1 MISVLRAL
9 RREGILGINGRN
21 ARYTLKANPRR
32 LYPLVDDKL
41 RTKRLCLAAGIP
53 TPALL
58 AVATQHFEVKT
69 LLDRIATH
77 ERFVLKPARGAMG
90 NGILVI
96 VGRTET
102 GFLRSGRRAVSG
114 KAIEYH
120 AASIISGL
128 YALGG
133 QPDVAMVEEL
143 LEVHPDLV
151 EVTKDGVPDIRVII
165 YRGVPAMAMTRLPTS
180 SSGGR
185 ANLHQGAV
193 GAGIDL
199 ITGCMTHAV
208 RHGRPA
214 RRHPDSKI
222 VLRGRALP
230 DFDDVL
236 RTAVRATD
244 ETGLNYVGADI
255 VVDTRYG
262 PVILELNARPGLAV
276 QVANRAGLEP
286 RLDSIDRL
294 WRPGRSVEERIAL
307 GREISLASRTVQEGI
322 LS

>member
-1 MISVLRAL
+1 MRTILHAL

-21 ARYTLKANPRR
+21 ARYTLRANPRH

-41 RTKRLCLAAGIP
+41 RTKQLCLNAGIP
-53 TPALL
+53 APALL
-58 AVATQHFEVKT
+58 GSATQHFEVRT
-69 LLDRIATH
+69 LL
-77 ERFVLKPARGAMG
+77 ERLRAHDQFVLKPARGAMG

-96 VGRTET
+96 VGRDGE
-102 GFLRSGRRAVSG
+102 GFVRSGDRKVSAEAVR
-114 KAIEYH
+114 YH

-133 QPDVAMVEEL
+133 QDDVAMVEEL
-143 LEVHPDLV
+143 LQVHPDLI
-151 EVTKDGVPDIRVII
+151 EITKDGVPDIRVII

-199 ITGCMTHAV
+199 RTGRLTHAV
-208 RHGRPA
+208 RQGRPV
-214 RRHPDSKI
+214 RRHPDSNLL
-222 VLRGRALP
+222 LRDRPLP
-230 DFDDVL
+230 KFDEVL

-255 VVDTRYG
+255 VVDGRYG

-276 QVANRAGLEP
+276 QVANRAGLQP
-286 RLDSIDRL
+286 RLESIDRTWKPDRAL
-294 WRPGRSVEERIAL
+294 EERIEL
-307 GREISLASRTVQEGI
+307 GREIIQVT
-322 LS
+322 

>member
-1 MISVLRAL
+1 MISVLQAL
-9 RREGILGINGRN
+9 RRHGILGINGRN
-21 ARYTLKANPRR
+21 ASYTLKANPRR

-41 RTKRLCLAAGIP
+41 RTKQICLRAGIP

-58 AVATQHFEVKT
+58 ATATQHFEVKT
-69 LLDRIATH
+69 LIARLAAH
-77 ERFVLKPARGAMG
+77 DRFVLKPARGAMG
-90 NGILVI
+90 NGILVV
-96 VGRTET
+96 VGRSDH
-102 GFLRSGRRAVSG
+102 GFLRSGRREVTAE
-114 KAIEYH
+114 AIEYH

-208 RHGRPA
+208 RHGRPL

-222 VLRGRALP
+222 VLQGRPLP

-236 RTAVRATD
+236 RTAIRATD

-255 VVDTRYG
+255 VVDARYG

-276 QVANRAGLEP
+276 QVANRAGLQP
-286 RLDSIDRL
+286 RLESIDRL
-294 WRPGRSVEERIAL
+294 WRPDRPLEERIAL
-307 GREISLASRTVQEGI
+307 GREISVASR
-322 LS
+322 LD